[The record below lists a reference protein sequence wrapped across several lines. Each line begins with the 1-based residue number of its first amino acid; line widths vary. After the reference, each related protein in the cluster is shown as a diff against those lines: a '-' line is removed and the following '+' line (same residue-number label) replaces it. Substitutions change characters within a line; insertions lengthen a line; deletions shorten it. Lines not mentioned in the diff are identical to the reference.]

1 MQIDAPEPLT
11 SSIEPKKG
19 HGVPFD
25 IRLGLALAIIL
36 DTGVQLCWK
45 QAVLP
50 GASGNSSEGS
60 ALFTVVS
67 TLQQPVFWAAMLM
80 FGAQFYN
87 WMKVLAKAD
96 LSYAQPITALSYVS
110 VTVLSV
116 LFLHEQVNLF
126 RLLGIACVLVGVWLI
141 CRTKH
146 CTTTMHETMP

>member
-1 MQIDAPEPLT
+1 MQIDAREPLT
-11 SSIEPKKG
+11 SGIKPTKG
-19 HGVPFD
+19 AGVPFD

-50 GASGNSSEGS
+50 GEGS
-60 ALFTVVS
+60 AFLTVIVS
-67 TLQQPVFWAAMLM
+67 TLKQPVFWAAMFM

-87 WMKVLAKAD
+87 WIKVLAKAD

-116 LFLHEQVNLF
+116 LFLHEQVNIY
-126 RLLGIACVLVGVWLI
+126 RLLGIACILLGVWFI
-141 CRTKH
+141 CRTQH